1 MPNSG
6 IVHLIDDDDAMRDS
20 LRFLLTSA
28 GVEVR
33 DYPSAT
39 AFLSSLRG
47 GGIDGCV
54 VTDVRMPDMTGLELL
69 RRLHADH
76 PGVPVIVMT
85 GHGDVA
91 LAVEAM
97 KSGAVDFLEKP
108 FDDDALL
115 ARVTQAF
122 GRRNEDNHRLAEREE
137 SARRIGQLSPRERD
151 VLAGLVAGKPNKVI
165 AGDLG
170 ISPRTVEVYRANL
183 MAKLQAQSLSALV
196 RIALLAGFPESGP
209 DSR

>member
-1 MPNSG
+1 MPLNG
-6 IVHLIDDDDAMRDS
+6 IVHLIDDDEAMRDS
-20 LRFLLTSA
+20 LRFLLASA

-33 DYPSAT
+33 EYPSAT
-39 AFLSSLRG
+39 AFLSSLG
-47 GGIDGCV
+47 GGAVEGCV

-69 RRLHADH
+69 KKLHGDH
-76 PGVPVIVMT
+76 PAVPVIVMT

-97 KSGAVDFLEKP
+97 KSGAIDFLEKP

-115 ARVTQAF
+115 ATVAQAC
-122 GRRNEDNHRLAEREE
+122 GRRSEEDHRLAEREE
-137 SARRIGQLSPRERD
+137 SIGRIGALSPRERD
-151 VLAGLVAGKPNKVI
+151 VLAGLVGGKQNKVI

-183 MAKLQAQSLSALV
+183 MAKLQARSLSGLV
-196 RIALLAGFPESGP
+196 RIALLAGFPE
-209 DSR
+209 D